1 MSRMIQTNTRS
12 EGVHASKAP
21 TIIAVTVV
29 MTAP

>member
-1 MSRMIQTNTRS
+1 MSRTIQAKTRS

-29 MTAP
+29 IIAP